1 MIPVIFP
8 SYPRDEEIDKSI
20 LQHMTDKMEFDRQ
33 DVIDAVRQNRYVG
46 AVLEPMMH
54 VYGSRVGAGS

>member
-1 MIPVIFP
+1 
-8 SYPRDEEIDKSI
+8 
-20 LQHMTDKMEFDRQ
+20 MTDKMEFDRQ

-54 VYGSRVGAGS
+54 VYGSRVGAGA